1 MSALIELDTAG
12 EERYD
17 RMLQA
22 IDLASRPF
30 TSQDLEQANAY
41 HRTIGLPA
49 RARSAS
55 ARRTAMPSGRE
66 EPDLSLLRPVTL
78 SVMPAPGAAKC
89 RALSPHWSIVGS
101 GSDPEAEP
109 DADASSLPQGAHTK

>member
-12 EERYD
+12 EERCD

-30 TSQDLEQANAY
+30 TSQDLEQTNAY
-41 HRTIGLPA
+41 HRTMPA

-55 ARRTAMPSGRE
+55 VRRTAMPSGRE

-78 SVMPAPGAAKC
+78 SVKPAPGAATR
-89 RALSPHWSIVGS
+89 RALSPQWSIAGS
-101 GSDPEAEP
+101 GTDPEAEF

>member
-1 MSALIELDTAG
+1 MSALIELDSAG

-17 RMLQA
+17 RMIQA

-30 TSQDLEQANAY
+30 TSADLEQANAY
-41 HRTIGLPA
+41 HRAQPP

-55 ARRTAMPSGRE
+55 ARPTAMPSGRE
-66 EPDLSLLRPVTL
+66 EPDMNLLRPVVL
-78 SVMPAPGAAKC
+78 SVLQPAPGAAKR
-89 RALSPHWSIVGS
+89 RALSPPWSLVGS
-101 GSDPEAEP
+101 GTDPEAEP